1 MTEADRALPSAV
13 LPGAWEYLCPATKY
27 LVKPHYV
34 FGNPGT
40 D

>member
-1 MTEADRALPSAV
+1 MSSSDRQLPEAI
-13 LPGAWEYLCPATKY
+13 LPGAWEYLCPGTKY

-34 FGNPGT
+34 FGDPG